1 MAAARNPA
9 RGENHYKAKLSNC
22 EVKWIKD
29 LLAQREK
36 LLKQAR
42 DLTNAKLAEKFEVSK
57 RTIDKISEG
66 YSWIH
71 I

>member
-1 MAAARNPA
+1 MAAAINPS
-9 RGENHYKAKLSNC
+9 RGEKHYNAKLS
-22 EVKWIKD
+22 EEDVRLIKQ
-29 LLAQREK
+29 LIHQRRTLMQQLARVSNK
-36 LLKQAR
+36 AI
-42 DLTNAKLAEKFEVSK
+42 AEKFEVST